1 MLTMPSRVDAN
12 PALVLQED
20 CRKMSGRTSQR
31 VVKDGSNFTP
41 ETGQKVSG
49 PTKIAIERA
58 LRHINTIICHNTNN
72 DWLRSQG
79 FN

>member
-1 MLTMPSRVDAN
+1 
-12 PALVLQED
+12 
-20 CRKMSGRTSQR
+20 MSSRTSQR
-31 VVKDGSNFTP
+31 FVKDGSNFTP
-41 ETGQKVSG
+41 ETGQKVFG

-58 LRHINTIICHNTNN
+58 LRQINAIISHNTNN

>member
-1 MLTMPSRVDAN
+1 MSLCKSSTG
-12 PALVLQED
+12 PAGGLQED
-20 CRKMSGRTSQR
+20 VIEDFTEICEGW
-31 VVKDGSNFTP
+31 VKFHSRDWTEGF
-41 ETGQKVSG
+41 G

-58 LRHINTIICHNTNN
+58 LRQINAIISHNTNN